1 VSKPPWHPE
10 KRDLSPLAQ
19 ETIEDLIAVR
29 LELYKANGAE
39 LIKGVGRFVA
49 PKTLEVDLSSG
60 GKRLL
65 TGDRVVLN
73 LGTHATVPNI
83 PGLAAA
89 KPLTNVE
96 ILELDRLSAT

>member
-19 ETIEDLIAVR
+19 ETIEDLIAVH
-29 LELYKANGAE
+29 LEFYKANRAE

-65 TGDRVVLN
+65 TGASSSISGRMRRFR
-73 LGTHATVPNI
+73 TFPA
-83 PGLAAA
+83 
-89 KPLTNVE
+89 
-96 ILELDRLSAT
+96 